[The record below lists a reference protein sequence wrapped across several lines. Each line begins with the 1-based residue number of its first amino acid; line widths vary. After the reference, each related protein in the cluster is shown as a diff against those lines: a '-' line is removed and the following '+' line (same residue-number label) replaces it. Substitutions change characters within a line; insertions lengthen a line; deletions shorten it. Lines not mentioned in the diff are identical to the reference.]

1 MQVVAKAPS
10 SQINSIIQ
18 FFAVSMILRRA
29 TFRKSVFMKKTTT
42 IRFSGTFSRMAI
54 IASLA
59 TLGAGCAS
67 VTGTHEKLAQVSLA
81 DLKLPEASAQAIANW
96 PKTGWWHQYHDEQ
109 LNKLIEQAFSNSPNL
124 QVLASRVESAQV
136 SADNAKKLNYP
147 TGGIRIAPMGQ
158 TYSENYIY
166 PPSLAGEWKDSGM
179 ISASLSWSP
188 DVWGRNRAL
197 YHAALGQTAATELEY
212 EAARQTIAAN
222 IVGLQAQIGSL
233 GQRLQLLDN
242 QIDLQN
248 TNKKRWSERERAG
261 LQPVE
266 NSIQVDS
273 VIAQLEQ
280 LRATFA
286 AQRSILSAQLAALVG
301 TTAQQLPTISAPSQ
315 WRGLSLPNEI
325 PANILG
331 ARPDI
336 AAAQHLILAQSE
348 MVKSAKADFYPNI
361 NLNISAGF
369 QAIGLDKLFKAGSR
383 FDTVEPAI
391 TLPIFSGV
399 ALNAKLRSQQANL
412 DSAIAQYNQTVYQA
426 VSDAGQQ
433 LASYRNSGVQIA
445 QQQRLLN
452 NAERLA
458 SQAQA
463 RFTQGIT
470 PQMETLVTQV
480 GILSAKDALLSDYA
494 SRRAQEAKLAVSLG
508 TGFDSLWGQAGV
520 QK

>member
-1 MQVVAKAPS
+1 MT
-10 SQINSIIQ
+10 NT
-18 FFAVSMILRRA
+18 L
-29 TFRKSVFMKKTTT
+29 
-42 IRFSGTFSRMAI
+42 SRMAI
-54 IASLA
+54 VVALA

-67 VTGTHEKLAQVSLA
+67 VTGSHEKLAQVSLA
-81 DLKLPEASAQAIANW
+81 DLKLPQASAQAVANW
-96 PKTGWWHQYHDEQ
+96 PKTGWWRQYHDEQ
-109 LNKLIEQAFSNSPNL
+109 LNGLVEQAFSNSPNL

-136 SADNAKKLNYP
+136 SADGAKKLNYP

-166 PPSLAGEWKDSGM
+166 PPSLAGEWKDSGLVA
-179 ISASLSWSP
+179 ASMSWSP
-188 DVWGRNRAL
+188 DIWGRNRAL

-212 EAARQTIAAN
+212 EAARQTVAAN
-222 IVGLQAQIGSL
+222 IVGLHAQIGSL
-233 GQRLQLLDN
+233 GQRLQLLDG
-242 QIDLQN
+242 QIELQN
-248 TNKKRWSERERAG
+248 TNKKRWSEREKAG
-261 LQPVE
+261 LQPVQT
-266 NSIQVDS
+266 SIQVDS

-280 LRATFA
+280 LRATFST
-286 AQRSILSAQLAALVG
+286 QRSILSAQLAALVG
-301 TTAQQLPTISAPSQ
+301 TTAQQLPPISAPKQ
-315 WRGLSLPNEI
+315 WGGLNLPNEI

-336 AAAQHLILAQSE
+336 AAAQHAILAQSE
-348 MVKSAKADFYPNI
+348 MVKSARADFYPNI

-383 FDTVEPAI
+383 FDTIEPAI

-399 ALNAKLRSQQANL
+399 ALNSKLRSQQASL

-445 QQQRLLN
+445 QQQRLVN

-458 SQAQA
+458 SQA
-463 RFTQGIT
+463 RSRYTQGIT
-470 PQMETLVTQV
+470 PQMESLIAQV
-480 GILSAKDALLSDYA
+480 SVLSAKDALLSNFA

-508 TGFDSLWGQAGV
+508 TGFDSLWGQASA